1 MSNYQRY
8 QPRRRT
14 YRSTSRRWNVIGWGV
29 AIIVVV
35 VLIWNGLFG
44 GSGDSKKNEENRNAE
59 ITLAGSNA
67 NTNGN
72 TSSSTPEIAGRELTA
87 RDCSRA
93 ISTAAVDQPYVAL
106 TLNAGGIVG
115 DAKQL
120 VDVLKQN
127 NIPATLFVTG
137 PWAEEQAEA
146 VKAYA
151 DAGFEVWSR
160 GYNRTAYSTL
170 TATQIGTDLEKAE
183 AAIVDAA
190 GKSSKPYVR
199 PPGDVSD
206 GVLTALKA
214 AGYCPILWTV
224 DALDIQNNA
233 TVESSV
239 ARVTRALKNGAI
251 ILMAANS
258 DLAIEL
264 APAIATAVKDE
275 GFTLVPLRDLLR
287 VNSTSTNTNANANA
301 NTNSSVKSNS
311 NTNRTTNSSD

>member
-8 QPRRRT
+8 QPRRRS
-14 YRSTSRRWNVIGWGV
+14 YRSSSRRWNVVGWGV
-29 AIIVVV
+29 AILVVV
-35 VLIWNGLFG
+35 VLVWNGLFG
-44 GSGDSKKNEENRNAE
+44 GSDDGKNKNDNRNAE

-67 NTNGN
+67 NSNSNTNA
-72 TSSSTPEIAGRELTA
+72 STPGIDGRELTT
-87 RDCSRA
+87 RDCTRA
-93 ISTAAVDQPYVAL
+93 ISTVTTDKPYVAL

-120 VDVLKQN
+120 ADVLKQN

-151 DAGFEVWSR
+151 DAGIDVWSR
-160 GYNRTAYSTL
+160 GYNRTAYTTL
-170 TATQIGTDLEKAE
+170 TATQIGTDLEKAD
-183 AAIVDAA
+183 AAIIDAA
-190 GKSSKPYVR
+190 GKSAKPYVR

-239 ARVTRALKNGAI
+239 SRVTKALKNGAI

-258 DLAIEL
+258 DLAVEL

-275 GFTLVPLRDLLR
+275 GFTIVPLRDLLR
-287 VNSTSTNTNANANA
+287 VKATSTTTNSNANA
-301 NTNSSVKSNS
+301 NTNASVKSNS
-311 NTNRTTNSSD
+311 NTNRTTNSTN